1 LQDRPSGVSLKS
13 GNIRSPPAT
22 IIPECGRMNNYWLS
36 SAYVLAFMVGIIVFG
51 LKLALPGW

>member
-1 LQDRPSGVSLKS
+1 LKS
-13 GNIRSPPAT
+13 LNIRSPPAT

-36 SAYVLAFMVGIIVFG
+36 SAYVLAFAVGLIVFG